1 MITGSVAPP
10 ISSPSSDA
18 VDQDGDSS
26 IFLMSAGVWATVM
39 GVSSAGERLAW

>member
-1 MITGSVAPP
+1 MIAGFVAPP
-10 ISSPSSDA
+10 ISPSSDA

-39 GVSSAGERLAW
+39 GVSAGERLAW

>member
-1 MITGSVAPP
+1 MIAGSVAP
-10 ISSPSSDA
+10 SLSPSSDA

-39 GVSSAGERLAW
+39 GVSAGERLDW